1 MEKKIIVRRSSAHPN
16 TQNARIW
23 STGQKEMNKLIY
35 SISILKIKILIELL
49 SLRWTFFTA
58 CYPEHNVLPCLYTSL
73 LCLVLM
79 YAVEKKAK
87 PVITSEHIE
96 TMFHGTLK
104 RSESLLS
111 LTPPHTPQLLNPG
124 DTTTVFLCVCVY
136 HTEPPLPRKEIPRCT
151 SRSFPNKELF
161 WQMFYVLTCFPK
173 KSYVVL
179 KAF

>member
-16 TQNARIW
+16 TQNVRIW

-35 SISILKIKILIELL
+35 SISILKIKILMELL
-49 SLRWTFFTA
+49 SSRWTFFTA

-79 YAVEKKAK
+79 YAVEKKSKTCHYLRAYWDD
-87 PVITSEHIE
+87 VSRHIE
-96 TMFHGTLK
+96 MLWK
-104 RSESLLS
+104 
-111 LTPPHTPQLLNPG
+111 PPLFNTSAYASAAEPRWHNHC
-124 DTTTVFLCVCVY
+124 FFVCVY
-136 HTEPPLPRKEIPRCT
+136 HTKPPLPRKEIPRCT

>member
-16 TQNARIW
+16 TQNVRIW

-79 YAVEKKAK
+79 YAVEKKSKTCHYLRAYWDD
-87 PVITSEHIE
+87 VSRHIE
-96 TMFHGTLK
+96 MLWK
-104 RSESLLS
+104 
-111 LTPPHTPQLLNPG
+111 PPLFNTSAYASAAEPRWHNHC
-124 DTTTVFLCVCVY
+124 FFVCVFTTQN
-136 HTEPPLPRKEIPRCT
+136 HHCQGRKFQGALQEAFQTKNSSDRC
-151 SRSFPNKELF
+151 F
-161 WQMFYVLTCFPK
+161 MF
-173 KSYVVL
+173 
-179 KAF
+179 

>member
-16 TQNARIW
+16 TQNVRIW

-79 YAVEKKAK
+79 YAVEKKSKTCHYLRAYWDD
-87 PVITSEHIE
+87 VSRHIE
-96 TMFHGTLK
+96 MLWK
-104 RSESLLS
+104 
-111 LTPPHTPQLLNPG
+111 PPLFNTSAYASAAEPRWHNHCFF
-124 DTTTVFLCVCVY
+124 VCVC
-136 HTEPPLPRKEIPRCT
+136 LPHRTTIAKEGNSKVHFKKLSKQRTLLTDVLCFNM
-151 SRSFPNKELF
+151 FP
-161 WQMFYVLTCFPK
+161 
-173 KSYVVL
+173 
-179 KAF
+179 

>member
-23 STGQKEMNKLIY
+23 SMGQKEMNKLIY

-79 YAVEKKAK
+79 YTVEKKAK

-96 TMFHGTLK
+96 SMFHGTLK
-104 RSESLLS
+104 CSESLLS

-124 DTTTVFLCVCVY
+124 DITTVFLCVC
-136 HTEPPLPRKEIPRCT
+136 LPHRTTIAKEGNSKVHFKKLSKQRTLLTDVLCFNM
-151 SRSFPNKELF
+151 FP
-161 WQMFYVLTCFPK
+161 
-173 KSYVVL
+173 
-179 KAF
+179 

>member
-79 YAVEKKAK
+79 YAVEKKSKTCHYLRAYWDD
-87 PVITSEHIE
+87 VSRHIE
-96 TMFHGTLK
+96 MLWK
-104 RSESLLS
+104 
-111 LTPPHTPQLLNPG
+111 PPLFNTSAYASAAEPRWHNHCFF
-124 DTTTVFLCVCVY
+124 VCVC
-136 HTEPPLPRKEIPRCT
+136 LPHRTTIAKEGNSKVHFKKLSKQRTLLTDVLC
-151 SRSFPNKELF
+151 FN
-161 WQMFYVLTCFPK
+161 MF
-173 KSYVVL
+173 S
-179 KAF
+179 